1 MSPNPS
7 PPHEL
12 LPLPSPLPAAGQSRV
27 WRDIPSAA
35 QGLALATLRG
45 TTRDFWIILVPTV
58 SRAEALASELGWFTG
73 DLAGIAQFPDSE
85 VLPYD
90 SFSPHQDLIS
100 RRLAVLRDIAGG
112 QIHTLIVAASTLL
125 PRVPPLRYISAY
137 SVNLARGQKL
147 RPEQLRLQLETAGYQ
162 RVSQVMEHGDLAVR
176 GSLLDFYPMGRSRPV
191 RVDFLDD
198 EIESL
203 REFDPETQ
211 LSGTHID
218 ALDTLPAREL
228 PSDAEAIRQF
238 RQAYRRRFEGNPARS
253 IIYREVS
260 EGRLPGGIE
269 NYLPLF
275 FADTALLWDYL
286 PSKRLTITL
295 GEAAALLAPAWSQV
309 VERFADARE
318 DSERPTLSPEELYA
332 SPDEHVARIAKS
344 ALLVIEAHAAGSGAT
359 DDLPGTSGVSALP
372 PLRIDPRAEQPTAL
386 LRSFLR
392 DFSGRCLFV
401 AESPGRREMLADILR
416 QEGIQ
421 PAEALTWPAFLAGSG
436 LAMLGIAPLD
446 EGLLLPGARLAI
458 ITEQELY
465 GERVRSRRRQRR
477 ARDPEQILRDLTDLH
492 PGAPIVHVDHG
503 VGRYRGLT
511 TITIDSLPTEF
522 LSLEYA
528 GGDLVHVPVA
538 SLHLIS
544 RYTGSSAEEAP
555 LHRLG
560 SDQWTKARRKA
571 AARIRDVAAELLEL
585 YARRAA
591 RQTTRPTELQFSYE
605 AFAAGFPFELT
616 EDQAQAIAAV
626 IADFNGNRP
635 MDRLVCGDVGFG
647 KTEVAL
653 RAAFLAVAAGR
664 QVAVLVPTTLLA
676 QQHFQT
682 FADRFADWPVTV
694 EVLSRFRTA
703 QEIKKA
709 LENVAAGRTDILI
722 GTHRLLQGDLKFR
735 NLGLLIVDEEHRF
748 GVRHKERLKALR
760 TEADVLT
767 LTATPIPRTLNMALG
782 RLRDLSLIA
791 TPPESRLSIKTF
803 VTRFEDRII
812 REACLRELKRGGQ
825 VYFVHNQ
832 IEDIDKVA
840 AALSALLPEA
850 RIEVAHGQMRERDLE
865 RIMLDFHHRRF
876 HVLVCT
882 AIIESGI
889 DIPSANTIIINR
901 ADRFGL
907 AQLHQL
913 RGRVG
918 RSHHQAFAYLL
929 APPREALTPDAT
941 KRLDA
946 IASLEDLGSGF
957 MLATHD
963 MEIRGAGELLGEEQS
978 GQMQEI
984 GFELYNEMLA
994 KTIKALEDGLEPDL
1008 DNALLDRA
1016 EINLHIP
1023 ALLPDDYLPDVHLR
1037 LVHYKRIASAPST
1050 AALRELQV
1058 ELIDRFGL
1066 LPEATRN
1073 LFRMTALR
1081 LSAEPLGIRRLD
1093 AGPAGGFVEF
1103 GPRTTASPTW
1113 LVNRIRTEPETWR
1126 LDRQQK
1132 LRFTADLAATEDRF
1146 RFVETLV
1153 GELLASREQ
1162 PGESRA
1168 DARAPAAG
1176 PGRARVP
1183 VRS

>member
-1 MSPNPS
+1 MNSSQPS
-7 PPHEL
+7 PQPL
-12 LPLPSPLPAAGQSRV
+12 LPLPLPLPQRAGQRHV
-27 WRDIPSAA
+27 WEGLVPSA
-35 QGLALATLRG
+35 QGLALAALRAG
-45 TTRDFWIILVPTV
+45 TPGFWLIVVPSV
-58 SRAEALASELGWFTG
+58 ARAETLEAELAWFTG
-73 DLAGIAQFPDSE
+73 GPAGIARFPDSE

-90 SFSPHQDLIS
+90 TFSPHQDLIS
-100 RRLAVLRDIAGG
+100 RRLTVLRDVAGG
-112 QIHTLIVAASTLL
+112 RVQTLIVAASTLL
-125 PRVPPLRYISAY
+125 PRVPPTRYIAAY
-137 SVNLARGQKL
+137 SVGLARGQKL

-162 RVSQVMEHGDLAVR
+162 RVSQVLEHGDLAVR
-176 GSLLDFYPMGRSRPV
+176 GSLLDFYPMGRQRPV

-203 REFDPETQ
+203 REFDPDTQ
-211 LSGTHID
+211 LSASPIES
-218 ALDTLPAREL
+218 LETLPAREL

-269 NYLPLF
+269 YYLPLF
-275 FADTALLWDYL
+275 FASPALLWDYL
-286 PSKRLTITL
+286 PPDRLTITL
-295 GEAAALLAPAWSQV
+295 GDAEALLAPAWAQV
-309 VERFADARE
+309 GERFRDARE
-318 DSERPTLSPEELYA
+318 DSERPALRPEELYGT
-332 SPDEHVARIAKS
+332 PEEHLARMA
-344 ALLVIEAHAAGSGAT
+344 AGPLLVLGAPAQGPT
-359 DDLPGTSGVSALP
+359 TGAQQPSNSGVTLLP
-372 PLRIDPRAEQPTAL
+372 SLRMDSRAEEPAAE
-386 LRSFLR
+386 LRTFVR
-392 DFSGRCLFV
+392 DFPGRCLFV
-401 AESPGRREMLADILR
+401 AESPGRREMLANLLR
-416 QEGIQ
+416 QIGIQ
-421 PAEALTWPAFLAGSG
+421 PAEAATWPAFLAGDAR
-436 LAMLGIAPLD
+436 AMLGLAPL
-446 EGLLLPGARLAI
+446 ETGLILKDAAI
-458 ITEQELY
+458 ALITEQELF
-465 GERVRSRRRQRR
+465 GERATTRRRQRR
-477 ARDPEQILRDLTDLH
+477 VRDPEQILRDLTDLH
-492 PGAPIVHVDHG
+492 AGAPIVHVEHG

-511 TITIDSLPTEF
+511 TITIDGLPTEF
-522 LSLEYA
+522 LTLEYA

-544 RYTGSSAEEAP
+544 RYTGASAEEAP

-560 SDQWTKARRKA
+560 SDQWSKARRKA

-591 RQTTRPTELQFSYE
+591 RQTSRPTAMQFDYA
-605 AFAAGFPFELT
+605 AFAAGFPFDLT
-616 EDQAQAIAAV
+616 EDQSQAIDAV
-626 IADFNGNRP
+626 ISDFETSRP

-653 RAAFLAVAAGR
+653 RAAFLAVATGR

-682 FADRFADWPVTV
+682 FSDRFADWPVAV
-694 EVLSRFRTA
+694 EVLSRFRTP
-703 QEIKKA
+703 QEIRKA
-709 LENVAAGRTDILI
+709 LEGVEAGRIDIII
-722 GTHRLLQGDLKFR
+722 GTHRLLQGDLRFR

-782 RLRDLSLIA
+782 RLRDFSLIA

-803 VTRFEDRII
+803 VTRFEDRVI

-825 VYFVHNQ
+825 VYFVHNH
-832 IEDIDKVA
+832 IEDIGKVA
-840 AALSALLPEA
+840 AGLAELLPEA

-876 HVLVCT
+876 HILVCT

-929 APPREALTPDAT
+929 APPREALTPDAE
-941 KRLDA
+941 KRLEA

-984 GFELYNEMLA
+984 GFELYNDMLA
-994 KTIKALEDGLEPDL
+994 RTVKALQEGLEPDL
-1008 DNALLDRA
+1008 DSTLPSQA
-1016 EINLHIP
+1016 EINLHVP

-1037 LVHYKRIASAPST
+1037 LVHYKRIASARSEAT
-1050 AALRELQV
+1050 LRELQI
-1058 ELIDRFGL
+1058 ELVDRFGL
-1066 LPEATRN
+1066 LPDATRN
-1073 LFRMTALR
+1073 LFR
-1081 LSAEPLGIRRLD
+1081 
-1093 AGPAGGFVEF
+1093 
-1103 GPRTTASPTW
+1103 
-1113 LVNRIRTEPETWR
+1113 
-1126 LDRQQK
+1126 
-1132 LRFTADLAATEDRF
+1132 
-1146 RFVETLV
+1146 
-1153 GELLASREQ
+1153 
-1162 PGESRA
+1162 
-1168 DARAPAAG
+1168 
-1176 PGRARVP
+1176 
-1183 VRS
+1183 